1 MNHNS
6 TDSTINKKMYRYV
19 LTLVKDIPIIMSALT
34 LLNTILA
41 YYGIDPSMLSD
52 VGGVSLLTL
61 LFLYLSSIVFEF
73 GICHRLFIHYITI
86 IFILGVIDFYYV
98 IPLDNQGFVILHLVI
113 TGLLLFI
120 LVFYKAKEMKGVCI
134 SKTVPKIN
142 LMVSSRKNIYKYELL
157 AIKTIPIITVG
168 IYVLRT
174 MFSFM
179 GIELPIMSFVGGMSL
194 LMIVFMYLTSVV
206 FKFCAYHRIFIH
218 YITIIWILDTIDL
231 YTEAFINMNTR
242 VSIGVLTI
250 LTGLTVF
257 IALYLKLKK

>member
-1 MNHNS
+1 M
-6 TDSTINKKMYRYV
+6 KCGK
-19 LTLVKDIPIIMSALT
+19 VKNI
-34 LLNTILA
+34 
-41 YYGIDPSMLSD
+41 
-52 VGGVSLLTL
+52 
-61 LFLYLSSIVFEF
+61 
-73 GICHRLFIHYITI
+73 
-86 IFILGVIDFYYV
+86 
-98 IPLDNQGFVILHLVI
+98 
-113 TGLLLFI
+113 
-120 LVFYKAKEMKGVCI
+120 CI
-134 SKTVPKIN
+134 SKTVPKKS
-142 LMVSSRKNIYKYELL
+142 LMVPNRKNIYKYELL

-179 GIELPIMSFVGGMSL
+179 GIELPIMSFIGGMSL

-218 YITIIWILDTIDL
+218 YITIIWILNTIDL
-231 YTEAFINMNTR
+231 YTEAFINMNSR